1 MIYAY
6 MRYSSENQTGGVSIE
21 MQRDAIKRYIE
32 ITPELRGLSLVERI
46 DEAKSAT
53 TLEGRTALAAIR
65 SEAKRGDFVVVFKLD
80 RLARNLYQALQVLK
94 DLEEK
99 GVRVMSTA
107 EPDMPLIRHVMLA
120 MAEEFSRQLSDRCK
134 RALDGIARSGHV
146 TNHAPFGYRIERVGS
161 RAKLVPHSENAAIIQ
176 RIFKMRA
183 SGLSHREI
191 VAILNSEHVVSPRDT
206 AWAASCVHNMLK
218 NPAYRG
224 TIISG
229 IRKFKKG
236 QGLVGRR
243 PRSDWIICEGAHEP
257 LVDETTWN
265 AVRALDSNKS
275 NGHVKSTK
283 SRSKH
288 LWTGFLKC
296 SMCGANLV
304 VNRSS
309 GKVYYGCQSGRDR
322 GQPLACQR
330 RYLLNV
336 DEIMTKVL
344 HALMKELYSEQWV
357 KHSVGKLRAEIERLR
372 SSVEDV
378 LGPLKQAASRLD
390 KQIESAERRL
400 VHLPEDSLPICLEE
414 LKKLKAERDDIKI
427 KIRVAQDTGT
437 QVFDLDKLEQHV
449 LEQISDLPATLAST
463 DVLRAR
469 ELLSQF
475 VEKIE
480 ISPTKEARLYTRAL
494 FLWLCMERVNIPTGI

>member
-6 MRYSSENQTGGVSIE
+6 LRYSSDNQSGGVSIE
-21 MQRDAIKRYIE
+21 MQRDAIKRYVE
-32 ITPELRGLSLVERI
+32 ITPELRGLGLVERI

-65 SEAKRGDFVVVFKLD
+65 SETKRGDFVVVFKLD

-99 GVRVMSTA
+99 GVRVLSTS

-146 TNHAPFGYRIERVGS
+146 TNHAPFGYRIERIGN
-161 RAKLVPHSENAAIIQ
+161 RAKLVPHTEQAPIIQ

-191 VAILNSEHVVSPRDT
+191 VMILNREHVASPRQT
-206 AWAASCVHNMLK
+206 VWAASCVHNMLK
-218 NPAYRG
+218 NPTYRG

-236 QGLVGRR
+236 HGLVGRR
-243 PRSDWIICEGAHEP
+243 PRSDWIVCENAHEP
-257 LVDETTWN
+257 LIDEQTWN
-265 AVRALDSNKS
+265 AVRALDSNKP
-275 NGHVKSTK
+275 NGHTKSTK

-296 SMCGANLV
+296 SECGANLV
-304 VNRSS
+304 INRSN
-309 GKVYYGCQSGRDR
+309 GQVYYGCQSGRDR

-330 RYLLNV
+330 RYLVNV
-336 DEIMTKVL
+336 DDLTSVVLKVL
-344 HALMKELYSEQWV
+344 MERVFSEHWV
-357 KHSVGKLRAEIERLR
+357 KHYVGLMRTEIERLR
-372 SSVEDV
+372 SGVDDV
-378 LGPLKQAASRLD
+378 LGPLKLAVNRLD
-390 KQIESAERRL
+390 RQIESAERRL
-400 VHLPEDSLPICLEE
+400 VHLPEDSLPVCLDE
-414 LKKLKAERDDIKI
+414 LKKLKAERDDIKTKLSI
-427 KIRVAQDTGT
+427 AQDAGT
-437 QVFDLDKLEQHV
+437 QAFDLDRLEQRV
-449 LEQISDLPATLAST
+449 QEQINDLPAALASA

-469 ELLSQF
+469 EILSQF

-480 ISPTKEARLYTRAL
+480 ISPSKEARLYARAL
-494 FLWLCMERVNIPTGI
+494 FLFFCMEAVGIPTGI